1 MLDKGAQ
8 PLGLMVALVVS
19 LEIVI
24 ELAAHQIA
32 GLLLDTGQPRRP
44 VERARLPENALVG
57 IAPPW
62 RVLGTTG
69 QRIGDVPE
77 GIGLRP
83 GQLI

>member
-1 MLDKGAQ
+1 MLDEGAQ
-8 PLGLMVALVVS
+8 PLGLMVALVAS

-32 GLLLDTGQPRRP
+32 GLLLDAGVPRRP
-44 VERARLPENALVG
+44 VERARLPQHALVG
-57 IAPPW
+57 STPPR
-62 RVLGTTG
+62 RVLGTAG

-77 GIGLRP
+77 GIRLRP